1 MRLLKLLVF
10 TLALTLPFV
19 LRADD
24 INFDNLPVSTVVSS
38 QYPQAVFSSDPGE
51 VLLTVAQNLGSSLPN
66 FICTA
71 PAAGVIDCTHSV
83 IVKFTSPVNN
93 LTFLG
98 TGVNDTG
105 KVAEVDVFQNGVLS
119 STVDMMGISTIAPV
133 LVDLSAFT
141 NVTSIDIHDITDT
154 GRNRLGRFRLQYWLG
169 LNAGAR
175 FHCVSGHRP
184 AQSQRLPQAIAGSIV
199 HLPFQSH
206 RANRDL
212 RFARLLLVAE
222 PSSAVCLRF

>member
-141 NVTSIDIHDITDT
+141 NVTSIDIHDITDLEGIGWDDFVFNT
-154 GRNRLGRFRLQYWLG
+154 GS
-169 LNAGAR
+169 A
-175 FHCVSGHRP
+175 SMPEP
-184 AQSQRLPQAIAGSIV
+184 ASIV
-199 HLPFQSH
+199 FLGIGLLSLSGF
-206 RANRDL
+206 RK
-212 RFARLLLVAE
+212 RLLA
-222 PSSAVCLRF
+222 R

>member
-83 IVKFTSPVNN
+83 IVKFTSPVNH

-141 NVTSIDIHDITDT
+141 NVTSIDIHDITDLE
-154 GRNRLGRFRLQYWLG
+154 GISWAFFSSSIL
-169 LNAGAR
+169 AR
-175 FHCVSGHRP
+175 PQCRS
-184 AQSQRLPQAIAGSIV
+184 RLPLCFWASACSAPSG
-199 HLPFQSH
+199 F
-206 RANRDL
+206 RK
-212 RFARLLLVAE
+212 RLLA
-222 PSSAVCLRF
+222 R

>member
-1 MRLLKLLVF
+1 MRLLKLFVF
-10 TLALTLPFV
+10 TLALPFV

-24 INFDNLPVSTVVSS
+24 INFDNLPVNTVVSS

-71 PAAGVIDCTHSV
+71 LAAGAIDCTHSV

-119 STVDMMGISTIAPV
+119 STVDMVGISTIAPV

-141 NVTSIDIHDITDT
+141 NVTSIDIHNVTDT
-154 GRNRLGRFRLQYWLG
+154 
-169 LNAGAR
+169 AGIGWDDFIFNTGTA
-175 FHCVSGHRP
+175 SMPEP
-184 AQSQRLPQAIAGSIV
+184 ASIV
-199 HLPFQSH
+199 FLGIGLLSLSGF
-206 RANRDL
+206 RK
-212 RFARLLLVAE
+212 RLLA
-222 PSSAVCLRF
+222 R

>member
-71 PAAGVIDCTHSV
+71 PAAGVIDCAHSV

-141 NVTSIDIHDITDT
+141 NVTSIDIHDITDLEGIGWDDFVFNT
-154 GRNRLGRFRLQYWLG
+154 GS
-169 LNAGAR
+169 A
-175 FHCVSGHRP
+175 SMPEP
-184 AQSQRLPQAIAGSIV
+184 ASIV
-199 HLPFQSH
+199 FLGIGLLSLSGF
-206 RANRDL
+206 RK
-212 RFARLLLVAE
+212 RLLA
-222 PSSAVCLRF
+222 R